1 MINTINE
8 LVEKLNKATE
18 EYEKGTPI
26 MEDAEWDRMFF
37 ELQDLENQTGY
48 KTEDSPTQII
58 YPKIVSK
65 LVKTSHNHPILSLA
79 KTKEISE
86 VESFVNQHG
95 KTLAMCK
102 LDGLT
107 CSLRYMNG
115 HLISAETRGDGKVGE
130 NILHNALVISSI
142 PNHIPYK
149 NELIVDGEV
158 ICTTE
163 NFEPFSKEYK
173 NPRNFAAGSI
183 RLLDSNECA
192 NRNLTFVAWD
202 IIKGFDSNSVGDKL
216 AYALEQGFKIVPF
229 IRSELSSYNQEDNIH
244 WLQRRATE
252 LGYPIDGIV
261 YKIDDIQYGKTLGAT
276 AHHFNNAIAYKFYD
290 ELYDTELKYIDW
302 TMGRTGVLT
311 PVAVFEPVEMDGTI
325 VERAS
330 LHNLSVMRETMGE
343 CCYTGQKIKVMK
355 ANQII
360 PQVHSAEKMN
370 YADVVLKGGASV
382 DGLSGDLFCP
392 ACGGATKIITSDTGV
407 KNLVCDNP
415 QCEGKLINILD
426 HYCSKKGLDIKGL
439 SKATLE
445 KLIDWGWVETFADI
459 YYLHLNKSEWIKKPG
474 FGEKSVSNILA
485 AIEKSKDCEL
495 KDFIAALGIPLIGK
509 TISKELVKYIDDYTD
524 FRNKIDEDFDFSSID
539 GFGPA
544 MDEAIKNFDY
554 TYADYIYNHYLN
566 NVRNVK
572 QDKTNSSLEGV
583 TIVITGKLKTF
594 KNRDALKEVIEANG
608 GKVAAKISGK
618 TDYLINNDV
627 NSTTAKNKE
636 AQALGVKII
645 SEEEFIKFFDKSR

>member
-37 ELQDLENQTGY
+37 ELQNLENKTGY

-65 LVKTSHNHPILSLA
+65 LVKTPHNHPMLSLA

-86 VESFVNQHG
+86 VESFVNQYG

-130 NILHNALVISSI
+130 DILHNALVISSI

-149 NELIVDGEV
+149 EELIVDGEV
-158 ICTTE
+158 ICTIE

-244 WLQRRATE
+244 WLQRRAEE

-276 AHHFNNAIAYKFYD
+276 AHHFNNAIA
-290 ELYDTELKYIDW
+290 
-302 TMGRTGVLT
+302 
-311 PVAVFEPVEMDGTI
+311 
-325 VERAS
+325 
-330 LHNLSVMRETMGE
+330 
-343 CCYTGQKIKVMK
+343 
-355 ANQII
+355 
-360 PQVHSAEKMN
+360 
-370 YADVVLKGGASV
+370 
-382 DGLSGDLFCP
+382 
-392 ACGGATKIITSDTGV
+392 
-407 KNLVCDNP
+407 
-415 QCEGKLINILD
+415 
-426 HYCSKKGLDIKGL
+426 
-439 SKATLE
+439 
-445 KLIDWGWVETFADI
+445 
-459 YYLHLNKSEWIKKPG
+459 
-474 FGEKSVSNILA
+474 
-485 AIEKSKDCEL
+485 
-495 KDFIAALGIPLIGK
+495 
-509 TISKELVKYIDDYTD
+509 
-524 FRNKIDEDFDFSSID
+524 
-539 GFGPA
+539 
-544 MDEAIKNFDY
+544 
-554 TYADYIYNHYLN
+554 
-566 NVRNVK
+566 
-572 QDKTNSSLEGV
+572 
-583 TIVITGKLKTF
+583 
-594 KNRDALKEVIEANG
+594 
-608 GKVAAKISGK
+608 
-618 TDYLINNDV
+618 
-627 NSTTAKNKE
+627 
-636 AQALGVKII
+636 
-645 SEEEFIKFFDKSR
+645 